1 MRYKLPLAALL
12 AAVVAWRW
20 RARAP
25 PPDLTELEAGARV
38 GWVAAFDADTSGA
51 LSPDE
56 LARLKASM
64 DLDLDGI
71 ELMIEH
77 LLREHTHNVMRAVNL
92 KLSAPGT
99 LRAINRHTRALFV
112 VDRLGLT
119 LTDIATSAKGSR
131 DLVSAKGG
139 GTPRFR
145 RNFSARVENFF
156 ETFAA
161 PASPTSASET
171 SKKVFWLPP
180 RRFDNTHVCAR
191 HRPTSTELS
200 PPVRSPTPWR
210 KNRNPCPRAR

>member
-112 VDRLGLT
+112 VDRLRLT
-119 LTDIATSAKGSR
+119 LTDIATSA
-131 DLVSAKGG
+131 
-139 GTPRFR
+139 
-145 RNFSARVENFF
+145 
-156 ETFAA
+156 
-161 PASPTSASET
+161 TSAAARRKHLGMLRVRKLAVARIADDAVELGLQLRLEEPLMVT
-171 SKKVFWLPP
+171 VAGP
-180 RRFDNTHVCAR
+180 RRGRGRREADAGRLGSDGAGGAAGMDTD
-191 HRPTSTELS
+191 
-200 PPVRSPTPWR
+200 
-210 KNRNPCPRAR
+210 RAGAGWL